1 MDKIKLFSYIIV
13 TEIFVLGIL
22 LIHLFVD
29 SHLNDLYPDRIVVRN
44 DDIIYSKDKSIP
56 FTGKM
61 QDTLDNKFIVE
72 FTVVNGLKQGK
83 FSLVTLDG
91 RFAMQGYMNKNKNF
105 GNWKYY
111 YECGQ
116 LECTGNFDNDEPTGK
131 WKWFYQN
138 SALKCEGTFINGKPD
153 GLWHKYNEDGTVS
166 MIINYRLGEVIS
178 FVQTDKLIKV

>member
-1 MDKIKLFSYIIV
+1 MDKIKILSYVI
-13 TEIFVLGIL
+13 TAEIFALIVLLIL
-22 LIHLFVD
+22 LFVN
-29 SHLNDLYPDRIVVRN
+29 SNVTFFQNDKITFSN
-44 DDIIYSKDKSIP
+44 SDIIYLNDNSVP

-61 QDTLDNKFIVE
+61 LDTLDNKLIVE

-83 FSLVTLDG
+83 FSLLTLDG

-153 GLWHKYNEDGTVS
+153 GLWLKYNEDGTVN
-166 MIINYRLGEVIS
+166 MIINYRFGEVIS